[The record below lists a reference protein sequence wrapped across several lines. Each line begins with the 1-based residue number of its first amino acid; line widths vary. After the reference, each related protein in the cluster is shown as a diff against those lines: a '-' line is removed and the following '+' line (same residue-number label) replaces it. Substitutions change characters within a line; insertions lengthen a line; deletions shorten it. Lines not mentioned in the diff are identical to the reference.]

1 MNTLEERLAALG
13 AAIPDIL
20 LPRPGVDLS
29 KWAVIACDQFTQD
42 RSYWEAAQKTVG
54 VSPSALNL
62 IFPECYLGEDGRE
75 ERIRSIHSSMES
87 YLNNGIF
94 TEPFKGCVYVE
105 RTTPARQCRRGLVL
119 AVDLERYA
127 WQGNSRALI
136 RSTEGT
142 VPERLPPRMAIR
154 RAAPLETP
162 HILLLIDDEADQLIP
177 ALGEQAK
184 QGKPLYQT
192 PLMLGSGD
200 ISGWALDTEA
210 GWQALAE
217 GLEALARRSA
227 TRYGPRGG
235 SGEEPFL
242 FAVGDGN
249 HSLATAK
256 AVWDEYKAAH
266 PGDADLERHP
276 ARYALVEVENIY
288 DPGIAFEPIHRALFG
303 LSLEA
308 VRSALAAL
316 PGFSSRDAGDAE
328 ELARL
333 VAEGAAGNRYGL
345 ICQGR
350 HILAE
355 TAATG
360 IATEALQP
368 LLDRLVDGRDGTGS
382 IDYIH
387 GKDELFRVAGVA
399 ASGAASGEKPAT
411 GILLPPVKKSGLFQT
426 VAGSG
431 PLPRKSF
438 SMGEA
443 EEKRFY
449 LECRRLFW

>member
-1 MNTLEERLAALG
+1 MNTVEERLAALG
-13 AAIPDIL
+13 VAMPDIL
-20 LPRPGVDLS
+20 LPRAGVDLS

-42 RSYWEAAQKTVG
+42 PSYWEAVTKTVG
-54 VSPSALNL
+54 DSPSTLNL
-62 IFPECYLGEDGRE
+62 IYPELYLAENRRE
-75 ERIRSIHSSMES
+75 ERIRAIHRSMAS
-87 YLNNGIF
+87 YLGDGALA
-94 TEPFKGCVYVE
+94 EPFRGCVYVE
-105 RTTPARQCRRGLVL
+105 RSSPRHQCRRGLVL
-119 AVDLERYA
+119 AIDLDRYD
-127 WQGNSRALI
+127 WQPDSRPLI

-162 HILLLIDDEADQLIP
+162 HILLLIDDEADSLIP
-177 ALGEQAK
+177 TLGKRAK
-184 QGKPLYQT
+184 QGKRLYQT
-192 PLMLGSGD
+192 PLMLGAGE
-200 ISGWALDTEA
+200 ISGWALEDQA
-210 GWQALAE
+210 GRQDLAE
-217 GLEALARRSA
+217 GLEDLERRSA
-227 TRYGPRGG
+227 ASSPDGQ
-235 SGEEPFL
+235 PFL

-266 PGDADLERHP
+266 PDREGLDRHP

-288 DPGIAFEPIHRALFG
+288 DPGIAFEPIHRVIFG
-303 LSLEA
+303 VPLEE
-308 VRSALAAL
+308 VRSALEEL
-316 PGFSSRDAGDAE
+316 PGFSCRGVDGPAE
-328 ELARL
+328 LSRL
-333 VAEGAAGNRYGL
+333 VASPAAGNRYGL
-345 ICQGR
+345 IGEGR

-368 LLDRLVDGRDGTGS
+368 LLDRLVDNAGLSGRGA

-387 GKDELFRVAGVA
+387 GEDELFRIA
-399 ASGAASGEKPAT
+399 AGAASGEKAAA
-411 GILLPPVKKSGLFQT
+411 GILLPPVKKSGLFET
-426 VAGSG
+426 VARSG

-449 LECRRLFW
+449 LECRRLFR

>member
-1 MNTLEERLAALG
+1 
-13 AAIPDIL
+13 
-20 LPRPGVDLS
+20 
-29 KWAVIACDQFTQD
+29 
-42 RSYWEAAQKTVG
+42 
-54 VSPSALNL
+54 
-62 IFPECYLGEDGRE
+62 
-75 ERIRSIHSSMES
+75 
-87 YLNNGIF
+87 
-94 TEPFKGCVYVE
+94 
-105 RTTPARQCRRGLVL
+105 LVL
-119 AVDLERYA
+119 AIDLERYD
-127 WQGNSRALI
+127 WRDSRTLI

-162 HILLLIDDEADQLIP
+162 HILLLIDDEADYLIP
-177 ALGEQAK
+177 ALGERAK

-192 PLMLGSGD
+192 PLMLGAGAV
-200 ISGWALDTEA
+200 SGWALDKEA
-210 GWQALAE
+210 DWQALAE
-217 GLEALARRSA
+217 GLGELARRS
-227 TRYGPRGG
+227 TSRYGSPGCPA
-235 SGEEPFL
+235 GEDPFL

-266 PGDADLERHP
+266 PEGLEQHP
-276 ARYALVEVENIY
+276 ARYALVEVENLY
-288 DPGIAFEPIHRALFG
+288 DPGIAFEPIHRAIFG
-303 LSLEA
+303 LSLEE
-308 VRSALAAL
+308 VLSALAAL
-316 PGFSSRDAGDAE
+316 PGFSRRGIGNAE

-333 VAEGAAGNRYGL
+333 TASPAPGNRYGL
-345 ICQGR
+345 IGEGR
-350 HILAE
+350 QVLVE

-368 LLDRLVDGRDGTGS
+368 LLDRLLDGQSGGA

-387 GKDELFRVAGVA
+387 GKDELFRIAGGA
-399 ASGAASGEKPAT
+399 ARGAASGEKPAV
-411 GILLPPVKKSGLFQT
+411 GILLPPVKKPGLFQT

-449 LECRRLFW
+449 LECRRLFR